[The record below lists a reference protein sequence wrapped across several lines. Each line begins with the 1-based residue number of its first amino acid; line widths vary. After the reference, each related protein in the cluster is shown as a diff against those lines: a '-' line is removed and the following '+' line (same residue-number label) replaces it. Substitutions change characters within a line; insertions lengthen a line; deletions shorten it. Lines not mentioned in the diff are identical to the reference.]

1 MTTRKSTFFY
11 GVLIAFAS
19 IVGGMVLASRLDLTP
34 RSLAGTIDV
43 PVTNSAPFS
52 GPVDATTFRTIAH
65 DQGPSVVSIRV
76 RSEREGRGIGE
87 LFSQQPFGRRGAP
100 RAQPDQDAE
109 PEIVQGAGSGFIV
122 DKQGFILTNNHV
134 VEDATEIEVKLMG
147 MDDLSQWLPAKLVG
161 RDALTDTALIQLTQL
176 PDEALT
182 VSKFGD
188 SAQMAPG
195 DFVMAIGNPF
205 SLSNTVTVG
214 VVSAVGRQTFIGNGR
229 FEDFIQTDAAINRGN
244 SGGPLLNIRGEVI
257 GINTM
262 ILSDSQGQGNVGVGF
277 AVPINTV
284 RDILPQLRTGRVVR
298 GRIAVSVSRV
308 PLTKDL
314 AEDYGLPSTAGA
326 IIASVD
332 EGGPAKAAG
341 MRVRDVVVEFN
352 GRPVRDNNELVSLV
366 TRTAPDTT
374 VPVKII
380 RNRKP
385 MTLNVKVAP
394 LNLAEEASTVAADTP
409 RRPREVPRE
418 TRGFGMTFQ
427 ALTAQQRG
435 ALRVPAGRGAAVIV
449 DVTPF
454 GAAQQGGLRS
464 GDVVLS
470 IQDKIVN
477 STDEVEAALDAI
489 PAGRTASIVVW
500 RIVDREAGEQLL
512 LVRKR

>member
-1 MTTRKSTFFY
+1 MTPRKSTFFY
-11 GVLIAFAS
+11 GVLIAFVS
-19 IVGGMVLASRLDLTP
+19 VVVGMVIASRLDLAP
-34 RSLAGTIDV
+34 RSLAGPIDV
-43 PVTNSAPFS
+43 PITNSAPFS

-65 DQGPSVVSIRV
+65 DAGPSVVSIRV
-76 RSEREGRGIGE
+76 RSEREGRGIAD
-87 LFSQQPFGRRGAP
+87 LFSQAPFGRRGAP
-100 RAQPDQDAE
+100 PRPQNQDAE

-122 DKQGFILTNNHV
+122 DKAGFILTNNHV
-134 VEDATEIEVKLMG
+134 VDDATEIEVKLMG

-161 RDALTDTALIQLTQL
+161 RDPLTDTALIQLTQL
-176 PDEALT
+176 PDDALSP
-182 VSKFGD
+182 SKFGD

-214 VVSAVGRQTFIGNGR
+214 VVSAVGRQTMVANNR

-262 ILSDSQGQGNVGVGF
+262 ILSDSQSQGNVGVGF

-284 RDILPQLRTGRVVR
+284 RDILPQLRGGRVVR
-298 GRIAVSVSRV
+298 GRIGVSVSRV
-308 PLTKDL
+308 PMTKDL
-314 AEDYGLPSTAGA
+314 AEDYGLPTREGA
-326 IIASVD
+326 IISSVE

-352 GRPVRDNNELVSLV
+352 SRVVRDNNELVSLV

-374 VPVKII
+374 VPVKVV

-385 MTLNVKVAP
+385 VSLNVKVGA
-394 LNLAEEASTVAADTP
+394 LDLAEEAGARVVESP
-409 RRPREVPRE
+409 RRTREVPRE

-427 ALTAQQRG
+427 ALTARQRTD
-435 ALRVPAGRGAAVIV
+435 ARVPAGRGGAVIV
-449 DVTPF
+449 ELAPF
-454 GAAQQGGLRS
+454 GSAQTDGLRA
-464 GDVVLS
+464 GDVILS
-470 IQDKIVN
+470 VQDTIVT

-489 PAGRTASIVVW
+489 PTGRTASIVVW
-500 RIVDREAGEQLL
+500 RLTQGQGDEQLL

>member
-1 MTTRKSTFFY
+1 
-11 GVLIAFAS
+11 
-19 IVGGMVLASRLDLTP
+19 
-34 RSLAGTIDV
+34 
-43 PVTNSAPFS
+43 
-52 GPVDATTFRTIAH
+52 
-65 DQGPSVVSIRV
+65 
-76 RSEREGRGIGE
+76 
-87 LFSQQPFGRRGAP
+87 
-100 RAQPDQDAE
+100 
-109 PEIVQGAGSGFIV
+109 
-122 DKQGFILTNNHV
+122 
-134 VEDATEIEVKLMG
+134 
-147 MDDLSQWLPAKLVG
+147 
-161 RDALTDTALIQLTQL
+161 LTQL

-314 AEDYGLPSTAGA
+314 AEDYGLPNTEGA

-366 TRTAPDTT
+366 TRTPPETT

-394 LNLAEEASTVAADTP
+394 LNLAEEGNTVAADTP

-427 ALTAQQRG
+427 ALTGQQRG
-435 ALRVPAGRGAAVIV
+435 TLRVPAGRGAAVIV

-464 GDVVLS
+464 GDVILS
-470 IQDKIVN
+470 IQDKVVN

-489 PAGRTASIVVW
+489 SAGRTASIVVW
-500 RIVDREAGEQLL
+500 RTIDREAGEQLL

>member
-1 MTTRKSTFFY
+1 MTTRKSSFFY
-11 GVLIAFAS
+11 AVLIAFAS

-34 RSLAGTIDV
+34 RSQASPLDV

-52 GPVDATTFRTIAH
+52 GPIDATTFRTIAH
-65 DQGPSVVSIRV
+65 EQGPSVVSIRV
-76 RSEREGRGIGE
+76 RSEREDRGIAE
-87 LFSQQPFGRRGAP
+87 LFSQPPQGRRAP
-100 RAQPDQDAE
+100 RPQGPDAE

-134 VEDATEIEVKLMG
+134 VDDATEIEVKLMG
-147 MDDLSQWLPAKLVG
+147 MDDLSQWLPARLVG

-214 VVSAVGRQTFIGNGR
+214 VVSAVGRQTYLGNGR

-262 ILSDSQGQGNVGVGF
+262 ILSDSQSQGNIGVGF

-308 PLTKDL
+308 PMTKDL
-314 AEDYGLPSTAGA
+314 AEDYGLPNTAGA
-326 IIASVD
+326 IIASVE

-366 TRTAPDTT
+366 TRTAPETT
-374 VPVKII
+374 VPVKIS

-394 LNLAEEASTVAADTP
+394 LNFAEEGSAVVAETP
-409 RRPREVPRE
+409 RRTREVPRE

-427 ALTAQQRG
+427 ALTGQQRTS
-435 ALRVPAGRGAAVIV
+435 LRVPAGRGAAVIV

-454 GAAQQGGLRS
+454 GTAQTGGLRA
-464 GDVVLS
+464 GDVILS
-470 IQDKIVN
+470 IQDKVVN

-500 RIVDREAGEQLL
+500 RVADREAGEQLL

>member
-11 GVLIAFAS
+11 AVLIAFAS
-19 IVGGMVLASRLDLTP
+19 VVGGMVLASRLDLTP
-34 RSLAGTIDV
+34 RSQASPIDV

-65 DQGPSVVSIRV
+65 EQGPSVVSIRV
-76 RSEREGRGIGE
+76 RSERESRGIAD
-87 LFSQQPFGRRGAP
+87 LFSQAPQGRRGP
-100 RAQPDQDAE
+100 RPQGPDGE

-214 VVSAVGRQTFIGNGR
+214 VVSAVGRQTLVGNGR

-262 ILSDSQGQGNVGVGF
+262 ILSDSQSQGNVGVGF

-314 AEDYGLPSTAGA
+314 AEDYGLPNTEGA
-326 IIASVD
+326 IIASVE
-332 EGGPAKAAG
+332 EGGPAKLAG

-366 TRTAPDTT
+366 TRTPPDTT

-385 MTLNVKVAP
+385 MTLNVKVAA
-394 LNLAEEASTVAADTP
+394 LNLAEEGNAVVAEPP
-409 RRPREVPRE
+409 RRAREVPRE

-427 ALTAQQRG
+427 ALTSQQRT
-435 ALRVPAGRGAAVIV
+435 AARVPSGRGAAIIV
-449 DVTPF
+449 EVTPF
-454 GAAQQGGLRS
+454 GAAQIGGLRAN
-464 GDVVLS
+464 DIILS
-470 IQDKIVN
+470 IQDKVVN

-500 RIVDREAGEQLL
+500 RVAQGQADEQLL